1 MANETQL
8 NKELVGGDATVINSA
23 FQQNSS
29 ATVINP
35 ITVSKSE
42 LSLGQVLCGKYSVV
56 KKNGYCDGR
65 SRFIFG

>member
-8 NKELVGGDATVINSA
+8 NKELVGGNATVINRS

-35 ITVSKSE
+35 IAT
-42 LSLGQVLCGKYSVV
+42 GT
-56 KKNGYCDGR
+56 
-65 SRFIFG
+65 